1 MTVALLPPTTGYLG
15 PIAAT
20 ALLEGPRYLR
30 NPTMSYWHRPRSGR
44 RDNADQVVT
53 YDLWCGP
60 YVRGHLALTTETVP
74 PGERVCAT
82 CDGRA
87 VGAGQEENGPTG
99 RTLAF
104 QPRHLVPPRFCPG
117 GRTQMFA
124 ELGGGR
130 VGQCLVCRDHHPLRA
145 MGGPYDA
152 FYGITQHP
160 PGPGLVQPCPFHR
173 WKALTARDGRI
184 YCPCDTELTG
194 PGHERHSS

>member
-1 MTVALLPPTTGYLG
+1 MTVVLLPPTTGYLG
-15 PIAAT
+15 RIEAT
-20 ALLEGPRYLR
+20 PLLEGPRYLR
-30 NPTMSYWHRPRSGR
+30 NPTMTYWHRPRSGR

-104 QPRHLVPPRFCPG
+104 QARYLKPPRFCPG
-117 GRTQMFA
+117 SRTSMFA
-124 ELGGGR
+124 ELPGGR
-130 VGQCLVCRDHHPLRA
+130 VGRCLVCQDHYPLRA
-145 MGGPYDA
+145 MGGYDSH
-152 FYGITQHP
+152 FGIVQHD
-160 PGPGLVQPCPFHR
+160 PGAGLVRPCPFHR
-173 WKALTARDGRI
+173 WRALSARDGRI
-184 YCPCDTELTG
+184 FCPCDTEL
-194 PGHERHSS
+194 ERPERDQ